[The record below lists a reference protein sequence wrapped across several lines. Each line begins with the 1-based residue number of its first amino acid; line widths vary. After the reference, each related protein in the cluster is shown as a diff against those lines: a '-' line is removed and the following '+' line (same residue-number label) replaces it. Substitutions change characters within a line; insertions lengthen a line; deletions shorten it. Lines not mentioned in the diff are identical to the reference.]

1 MGKTL
6 FGKVCTIL
14 VAVLAVSFTVTGV
27 LLGISL
33 NRLSADQKAEQL
45 EMVVKKTEQALEYL
59 LKNSSGFYD
68 NGLFINYLESVAENS
83 GCIIWVARTDG
94 SIVFYTSTPQSVM
107 KKLDRNSSGW
117 YTLPD
122 EWENEPLKRG
132 YNYQSGDFYGL
143 FKDTGEKWIT
153 VSKYFTVSDIPPHG
167 ITVNGIIIVHSKIP
181 TIKNTKYSVPRIFLI
196 SGGIG
201 CAVAFILV
209 FILTRRMVRPLAEM
223 RQAAARIASGDF
235 SKRITIHGEDEIS
248 ELSRSFNSM
257 VDALENLEN
266 TRRDFLSNISHE
278 LRTPLTTIKGFIDGI
293 LDGVIPA
300 EKQNAYLS
308 IVRDEVRRMEK
319 LVNDIMDLARFQT
332 GETKLNITVFDINEK
347 IRRCVVSLQ
356 QLIVGKNLN
365 VMADFE
371 TEKLYV
377 RADPDAIQRVILNLL
392 HNAVKFTP
400 EGGRITVR
408 TYVKNKVYVEVEDNG
423 PGIPREEL
431 PHIFDRFYKTD
442 KSRGL
447 DKTGVGL
454 GLAIVK
460 NIMLSHNEDVRV
472 ESEEGKGSKFTFTLP
487 AAKEPDTY

>member
-1 MGKTL
+1 
-6 FGKVCTIL
+6 
-14 VAVLAVSFTVTGV
+14 
-27 LLGISL
+27 
-33 NRLSADQKAEQL
+33 
-45 EMVVKKTEQALEYL
+45 
-59 LKNSSGFYD
+59 
-68 NGLFINYLESVAENS
+68 
-83 GCIIWVARTDG
+83 
-94 SIVFYTSTPQSVM
+94 
-107 KKLDRNSSGW
+107 
-117 YTLPD
+117 
-122 EWENEPLKRG
+122 
-132 YNYQSGDFYGL
+132 
-143 FKDTGEKWIT
+143 
-153 VSKYFTVSDIPPHG
+153 
-167 ITVNGIIIVHSKIP
+167 
-181 TIKNTKYSVPRIFLI
+181 
-196 SGGIG
+196 
-201 CAVAFILV
+201 
-209 FILTRRMVRPLAEM
+209 MVRPLAEM